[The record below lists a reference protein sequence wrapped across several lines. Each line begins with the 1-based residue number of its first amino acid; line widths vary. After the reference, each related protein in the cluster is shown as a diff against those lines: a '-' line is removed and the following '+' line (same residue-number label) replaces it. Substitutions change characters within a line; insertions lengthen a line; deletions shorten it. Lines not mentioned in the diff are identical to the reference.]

1 MARGCQGPGIVRQR
15 AERGGPRRR
24 GEHVLAEALPLA
36 RELGND
42 GLIAEILN
50 DQGDALY
57 YEGDFKGARAQYAQ
71 AAAHAAKAKLRQMQ
85 VRAQLNLARVDL
97 EEGRLAISAAELT
110 KLGAEADGL
119 GLKFEAIQCSLLA
132 AATDL
137 RLKDSARARALS
149 ESALPKAERLGAR
162 TLLAAAHHLLA
173 VIDAAD
179 RNQAEARR
187 HADAA
192 RQLVDAI
199 RKDARSDEVLR
210 RPDLKRILDQL
221 PQ

>member
-1 MARGCQGPGIVRQR
+1 
-15 AERGGPRRR
+15 
-24 GEHVLAEALPLA
+24 
-36 RELGND
+36 
-42 GLIAEILN
+42 
-50 DQGDALY
+50 
-57 YEGDFKGARAQYAQ
+57 
-71 AAAHAAKAKLRQMQ
+71 MQ

-97 EEGRLAISAAELT
+97 EEGRSQISAAELT

-119 GLKFEAIQCSLLA
+119 GLKYKAIQCSLLA

-173 VIDAAD
+173 VIDVAD

-210 RPDLKRILDQL
+210 RPDLKRILNSCRSEG
-221 PQ
+221 PAERRPFYPVTSCP